1 MNILAQI
8 IKHNEGKAAASNKSC
23 AAYEYA
29 FVANVSKLKGLNI
42 KVIVS
47 SLIISKAIKTPTSK
61 ILVLK

>member
-1 MNILAQI
+1 MLAHI
-8 IKHNEGKAAASNKSC
+8 IRHKDGKAAASNKSC

-29 FVANVSKLKGLNI
+29 FVANVSKLNGLNI
-42 KVIVS
+42 KVIGS